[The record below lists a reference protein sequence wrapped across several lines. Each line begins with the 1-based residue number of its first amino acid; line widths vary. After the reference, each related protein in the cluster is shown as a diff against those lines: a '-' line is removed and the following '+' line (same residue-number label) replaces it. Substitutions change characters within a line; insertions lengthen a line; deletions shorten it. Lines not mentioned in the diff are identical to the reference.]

1 MLDLLLLLAIAVIV
15 FAVHWV
21 ANDRYGGQSFRDW
34 WRNQPTWRDPD
45 RWERFKRE
53 RNNES
58 AEEIAKKL

>member
-15 FAVHWV
+15 FAFHWV

-34 WRNQPTWRDPD
+34 WRNQPTLRDPD

-53 RNNES
+53 RNDD
-58 AEEIAKKL
+58 A